1 MKAPVVDLNC
11 DLGEG
16 CGHDAGIMPYITSA
30 SIACG
35 GHAGDVATMRAAAEL
50 ARRHGV
56 AVGAHPGYPD
66 REYFGRRERSL
77 PPGEVERLVAE
88 QVAALQAMAPVVH
101 VKPHGALYNQ
111 AARDAAVAEA
121 VVAGVRA
128 CGAGLALFA
137 PAGSELARAGRSGG
151 LRVVEEA
158 FADRRYRA
166 DGSLAARSLAG
177 AVIEDEAASLAQA
190 LALVREGAVMSL
202 DGVPV
207 AVRADTLCLH
217 GDTAGAVALVR
228 TLRRGLEAAG
238 IAVRRPGA

>member
-1 MKAPVVDLNC
+1 MKVLAVDLNC

-16 CGHDAGIMPYITSA
+16 CGYDAEIMPFVTSA

-35 GHAGDVATMRAAAEL
+35 GHAGDAATMRAVAEL
-50 ARRHGV
+50 ARRHGT
-56 AVGAHPGYPD
+56 AVGAHPGYPE
-66 REYFGRRERSL
+66 REYFGRRELHLS
-77 PPGEVERLVAE
+77 PDEVERLVAE
-88 QVAALQAMAPVVH
+88 QVAALQAIAPVVH

-111 AARDAAVAEA
+111 AARDATVAEA

-137 PAGSELARAGRSGG
+137 PAGSVLAQAGRRAG

-166 DGSLAARSLAG
+166 DGSLAARNLTG
-177 AVIEDEAASLAQA
+177 AVIEDEAAALAQA
-190 LALVREGAVMSL
+190 LALVRDGTVMTL
-202 DGVPV
+202 DGTPL

-217 GDTAGAVALVR
+217 GDGAGAGTLARALR
-228 TLRRGLEAAG
+228 SGLEAAG
-238 IAVRRPGA
+238 VTVRRPEG

>member
-1 MKAPVVDLNC
+1 MKVLAVDLNC

-16 CGHDAGIMPYITSA
+16 CGHDAEIMPFVTSA

-35 GHAGDVATMRAAAEL
+35 GHAGDAATMRATAEL
-50 ARRHGV
+50 ARRHGT

-66 REYFGRRERSL
+66 REYFGRRELRL
-77 PPGEVERLVAE
+77 APDEVERLVAE

-111 AARDAAVAEA
+111 AARDPVVAAA

-137 PAGSELARAGRSGG
+137 PGGSELARAGRRAG

-166 DGSLAARSLAG
+166 DGSLAARGLAG
-177 AVIEDEAASLAQA
+177 AVIEDEAGILAQA
-190 LALVREGAVMSL
+190 LALVRVGTVMTL
-202 DGVPV
+202 DGTPL
-207 AVRADTLCLH
+207 AVKADTLCLH
-217 GDTAGAVALVR
+217 GDTPGAVTFARALR
-228 TLRRGLEAAG
+228 SGLEAAG
-238 IAVRRPGA
+238 VTVRRPEC